1 MSSASGPNDERPL
14 QRARLQSDVA
24 VPEQSAVA
32 PTPPSWTLDTNV
44 EVVLLRGAAPPA
56 DMKLSAFLTGIG
68 EDIVPT
74 RDVSMRLCICDPADY
89 IQNNRQ
95 RERVLISQEFML
107 YELFYKVAPFLEG
120 KAISSLRQWAESGR
134 GVRPSPSDNI
144 RDHIWNVATAR
155 LDAAVDSI
163 KRDMPNEA
171 ALVQQV
177 SLEERVETIVK
188 EMLGLSIQPSTTS
201 VKVIPG
207 AFESVVNARWS
218 HVLSG
223 EAGMPLGMRV
233 VDGLP
238 ENVWSYAEVNHSP
251 SPLEVDR
258 EVPRSGNLEIMVLSS
273 EAGWPY
279 TQFRNETRSV
289 DNNAGVGRGGVFNAQ
304 RSEDVYIRRE
314 VVRVWYIVEEQ
325 TRAWYVEGTLVKPK
339 SFVVVGTP
347 GIGKSFAC
355 GSFLLYQLLHYKNK
369 LLDVVAYFI
378 RDSAYVIHNARPGV
392 PGRVVK
398 YSDQRAAVL
407 KINWMAYCKR
417 GFVIVDISKKGQV
430 PPEELPTKF
439 WPAVVLT
446 SPDVKHYD
454 SWVKD
459 RGGIMVIVNCDDERD
474 LVAFVAWRVLR
485 GLPDK
490 TEDNAGLWLDAEKIL
505 KEQLEV
511 LNKRIQTVGP
521 LPRFVLDDD
530 KTFKQRETQV
540 IAMLNGI
547 NENNRANY
555 KDILSCKMNWQN
567 DDVTHKLVKIM
578 RVRFKTNGEDTFQCR
593 ALSFPIFSRLYKLM
607 LVYLK
612 RDAAAKMLIMS
623 PEETVASL
631 FEEYSFYA
639 LLQKE
644 VLYSVSYMM
653 KYLRREGEGRDV
665 VSVLE
670 GLHLNQLDLR
680 GVEILPTARQRP
692 IAECRYM
699 VMYKPCIP
707 NYPVVDAF
715 FFVEGH
721 PHTQRNGEK
730 DADGRVK
737 GEVWRGS
744 NAVGEDARR
753 PKKTIV
759 MVQVTTS
766 DKHPTSTTAL
776 VSFQKTIARN
786 FAEWDTFSENLR
798 WEMIYVN
805 CPGMGIINERQVCED
820 ADEVNRS
827 ADGAMAERKNAA
839 KLWEGIHQW
848 QVTISDSMSKDL
860 ALAQEEKAKSFISSL
875 IGSEG
880 AKETSKE

>member
-1 MSSASGPNDERPL
+1 MAGRKRLVRKNESGGAAEPPLVQPRVESVPDPQWTLGSRVRDVLLDGVPPPDKKMLSECLKHVGYCGPDIKVDARMDVVIQEPEFYIPDEHTRRRILSLPECRTYAL
-14 QRARLQSDVA
+14 VYRA
-24 VPEQSAVA
+24 VPLLEEKGITSVQQWDDADKNTDAKRAVRDA
-32 PTPPSWTLDTNV
+32 LADDGLWNKT
-44 EVVLLRGAAPPA
+44 RG
-56 DMKLSAFLTGIG
+56 L
-68 EDIVPT
+68 
-74 RDVSMRLCICDPADY
+74 
-89 IQNNRQ
+89 
-95 RERVLISQEFML
+95 
-107 YELFYKVAPFLEG
+107 
-120 KAISSLRQWAESGR
+120 
-134 GVRPSPSDNI
+134 
-144 RDHIWNVATAR
+144 
-155 LDAAVDSI
+155 LDAAFSVAKDADEKEKI
-163 KRDMPNEA
+163 ERKRVRNAVNA
-171 ALVQQV
+171 AA
-177 SLEERVETIVK
+177 E
-188 EMLGLSIQPSTTS
+188 
-201 VKVIPG
+201 VIPG
-207 AFESVVNARWS
+207 AFESVFEAKWS

-233 VDGLP
+233 VGGLP
-238 ENVWSYAEVNHSP
+238 ENFWSYADVNHSP
-251 SPLEVDR
+251 LPLEVDR

-273 EAGWPY
+273 EDGWPY

-289 DNNAGVGRGGVFNAQ
+289 DNNAEVGRGGVFNAQ

-314 VVRVWYIVEEQ
+314 VVRMWYIVEEQ
-325 TRAWYVEGTLVKPK
+325 TRAWYIERKLVKPK

-407 KINWMAYCKR
+407 KINWMAYRKR

-446 SPDVKHYD
+446 SPDVNHYD

-511 LNKRIQTVGP
+511 LDKRIQTVGP

-540 IAMLNGI
+540 IVMLNGI

-555 KDILSCKMNWQN
+555 KGILSCKMNWQN

-593 ALSFPIFSRLYKLM
+593 ALSFPIFSHLYKLM

-692 IAECRYM
+692 IAECKYM

-805 CPGMGIINERQVCED
+805 CPGVGIINERQVCED

>member
-1 MSSASGPNDERPL
+1 MILSLTEC
-14 QRARLQSDVA
+14 QSCALVYKA
-24 VPEQSAVA
+24 VPLLRGKGITVLLHRGGADENADAKREVRDALVDDGLWNTVCGLLDAAFSVA
-32 PTPPSWTLDTNV
+32 KDAEAREREMEKEKIRVMGRERVEV
-44 EVVLLRGAAPPA
+44 EVVG
-56 DMKLSAFLTGIG
+56 SAGKSAT
-68 EDIVPT
+68 VP
-74 RDVSMRLCICDPADY
+74 
-89 IQNNRQ
+89 
-95 RERVLISQEFML
+95 
-107 YELFYKVAPFLEG
+107 
-120 KAISSLRQWAESGR
+120 
-134 GVRPSPSDNI
+134 
-144 RDHIWNVATAR
+144 
-155 LDAAVDSI
+155 
-163 KRDMPNEA
+163 
-171 ALVQQV
+171 
-177 SLEERVETIVK
+177 
-188 EMLGLSIQPSTTS
+188 
-201 VKVIPG
+201 VIPG
-207 AFESVVNARWS
+207 TFESVVNARWS

-238 ENVWSYAEVNHSP
+238 ENVWSYADVNHSP
-251 SPLEVDR
+251 LPLEVDR
-258 EVPRSGNLEIMVLSS
+258 QAPRNGNLEIMVLSS
-273 EAGWPY
+273 EDGWPY

-289 DNNAGVGRGGVFNAQ
+289 NNNAEVGRGGVFNAPT
-304 RSEDVYIRRE
+304 SNAVYIRRE

-325 TRAWYVEGTLVKPK
+325 TRAWYVEGTLTHPK

-355 GSFLLYQLLHYKNK
+355 GAFLLYKLLHYKNK
-369 LLDVVAYFI
+369 LLQYEGGLLDVVAYFI

-407 KINWMAYCKR
+407 EINEMASCKR

-430 PPEELPTKF
+430 PPEELPTKS
-439 WPAVVLT
+439 WPSVVLT
-446 SPDVKHYD
+446 SPDVNHYD

-474 LVAFVAWRVLR
+474 LKAFVAWRVLR
-485 GLPDK
+485 GLP
-490 TEDNAGLWLDAEKIL
+490 EGFENNAGLLLNAEKVL
-505 KEQLEV
+505 KEQLKV
-511 LNKRIQTVGP
+511 LDERIETAGP
-521 LPRFVLDDD
+521 LARFMFCDDVQ
-530 KTFKQRETQV
+530 FKQRETQV
-540 IAMLNGI
+540 TAMLNGI
-547 NENNRANY
+547 NENNRAYY
-555 KDILSCKMNWQN
+555 KGILSCKMNWQN
-567 DDVTHKLVKIM
+567 DDVTRKLVKIM
-578 RVRFKTNGEDTFQCR
+578 RVRFKTKGADTFRCR
-593 ALSFPIFSRLYKLM
+593 ALSFPIFSHLYKLM

-631 FEEYSFYA
+631 FEEYSFCA

-670 GLHLNQLDLR
+670 GLHLDQLDLR
-680 GVEILPTARQRP
+680 GVVILPTARQEP
-692 IAECRYM
+692 IDSCRYM

-721 PHTQRNGEK
+721 PHKQRNGEK
-730 DADGRVK
+730 GADGRVK

-776 VSFQKTIARN
+776 VSFQQTIARN
-786 FAEWDTFSENLR
+786 FAEWNTFSENLR

-805 CPGMGIINERQVCED
+805 CPGKGIINERQVCED

-827 ADGAMAERKNAA
+827 ADGAMTERKNAA
-839 KLWEGIHQW
+839 KLWKEIHQW
-848 QVTISDSMSKDL
+848 QVTISDPMSKDL
-860 ALAQEEKAKSFISSL
+860 ALAREEKDKSFISLL
-875 IGSEG
+875 INPER
-880 AKETSKE
+880 AEETNEE

>member
-1 MSSASGPNDERPL
+1 MAERNQLALPNEGGGAGEPPL
-14 QRARLQSDVA
+14 VRARVESVPGPRWMLSSDVA
-24 VPEQSAVA
+24 
-32 PTPPSWTLDTNV
+32 D
-44 EVVLLRGAAPPA
+44 VLLRGARPPDNVMLLSECLERVGRDERVANGNVKMDVVIQEPEFYIPDEHTRRRILSLPECQTYALVYRVVPLLRRKGITDLKQWGGA
-56 DMKLSAFLTGIG
+56 DENTDAKRAVKDGLADDGLWNTTRGLLDSAFNAVKDAEEREKERI
-68 EDIVPT
+68 E
-74 RDVSMRLCICDPADY
+74 
-89 IQNNRQ
+89 
-95 RERVLISQEFML
+95 RERVRNA
-107 YELFYKVAPFLEG
+107 VNA
-120 KAISSLRQWAESGR
+120 AAE
-134 GVRPSPSDNI
+134 
-144 RDHIWNVATAR
+144 
-155 LDAAVDSI
+155 
-163 KRDMPNEA
+163 
-171 ALVQQV
+171 
-177 SLEERVETIVK
+177 
-188 EMLGLSIQPSTTS
+188 
-201 VKVIPG
+201 VIPG
-207 AFESVVNARWS
+207 AFESVFEAKWS

-238 ENVWSYAEVNHSP
+238 ENVWSYADVNHSP
-251 SPLEVDR
+251 LPLEVDR

-273 EAGWPY
+273 EDGWPY

-289 DNNAGVGRGGVFNAQ
+289 DSNAEVGRGGVFNAQ

-314 VVRVWYIVEEQ
+314 VVRMWYIVEEQ
-325 TRAWYVEGTLVKPK
+325 TRAWYIERKLVKPK

-392 PGRVVK
+392 PGSVVL
-398 YSDQRAAVL
+398 YSDQGAAVS
-407 KINWMAYCKR
+407 KIKKMASCKR
-417 GFVIVDISKKGQV
+417 GFIIVDISKKGED
-430 PPEELPTKF
+430 PSRELPTKF

-446 SPDVKHYD
+446 SPDVNHYD

-555 KDILSCKMNWQN
+555 KGILSCKMNWQN

-578 RVRFKTNGEDTFQCR
+578 RVRFKTNDEDTFQCR

-692 IAECRYM
+692 IAECKYM

-721 PHTQRNGEK
+721 PHKQRNGEK
-730 DADGRVK
+730 GADGRVK

-805 CPGMGIINERQVCED
+805 CPGMGTINERQVCED

-875 IGSEG
+875 INPER
-880 AKETSKE
+880 AEETNEE